1 MVTAKECL
9 TVFGEPDVEFERNHM
24 ALLNNNFGGCIP
36 SKIYCNKIMLGK
48 LSDALMEIKT
58 AGLLHMIVTWNG
70 CFNVRKSRT
79 SNSYSLHAW
88 GIAIDINAESNKL
101 GSKPTL
107 SPEIVSIFKRN
118 GFDWG
123 GDWKYPDG
131 MHFQLSSLG

>member
-1 MVTAKECL
+1 M
-9 TVFGEPDVEFERNHM
+9 EFERDHM
-24 ALLNNNFGGCIP
+24 GLLINSFGGCIP
-36 SKIYCNKIMLGK
+36 AKIYCNKLMIGK
-48 LSDALMEIKT
+48 LSDALLEIKK

-88 GIAIDINAESNKL
+88 GIAIDINAESNAL

-107 SPEIVSIFKRN
+107 SPEVVAIFKKH

-123 GDWKYPDG
+123 GDWKRPDG